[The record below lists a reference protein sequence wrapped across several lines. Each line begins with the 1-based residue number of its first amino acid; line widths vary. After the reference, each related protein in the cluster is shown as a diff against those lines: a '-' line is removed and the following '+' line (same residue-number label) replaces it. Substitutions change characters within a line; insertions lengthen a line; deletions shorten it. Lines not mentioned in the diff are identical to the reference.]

1 MNEFI
6 SITDLGKLFGL
17 KSRTMG
23 KLLVTVGLRTTDG
36 NATQEAIEAGFTKR
50 IPTNRTPGIAF
61 TVWHAAKTIQRLEG
75 AGYRRVVQAPPIDE
89 RCLLGPFS
97 YRMSGP
103 FAFEVRNANS
113 RVIMVATEEET
124 ARWAA
129 QLLNVA
135 YKHDKL

>member
-17 KSRTMG
+17 KRRTMG

-36 NATQEAIEAGFTKR
+36 NATQDAIDGGFTKR
-50 IPTNRTPGIAF
+50 IPTNRVSGIEF
-61 TVWHAAKTIQRLEG
+61 NIWHAARTVRRLEE
-75 AGYRRVVQAPPIDE
+75 AGYRRAINAPPIDE
-89 RCLLGPFS
+89 RCLVGPFC
-97 YRMSGP
+97 YRPSGR
-103 FAFEVRNANS
+103 FIFEVRNANGTI
-113 RVIMVATEEET
+113 IMVATEEDT